1 MLYILFICSAVPMT
15 LMLFLLEKKPR
26 MTILYMLLGQV
37 VCLLAAQLNTLFRDA
52 LYGVDYDIYA
62 VTVSVTPVIEEI
74 LKAIPV
80 IYFGF
85 VISHKKE
92 DLLNVAMALG
102 IGFAILE
109 NFYILVVDTAAVTI
123 GWALM
128 RGFSSALL
136 HGICTS
142 LVGYG
147 VSYVKT
153 RKKLFYTGTFGLL
166 TMAMIIHG
174 LFNAFIQSQYSYV
187 GILLPVAI
195 YIPFVVAPLLQKKK
209 SKKKVR

>member
-1 MLYILFICSAVPMT
+1 
-15 LMLFLLEKKPR
+15 

-37 VCLLAAQLNTLFRDA
+37 VCLLAAQLNTMLRDA

-62 VTVSVTPVIEEI
+62 VTVSITPVVEEI

-92 DLLNVAMALG
+92 DLLNIAMALG

-109 NFYILVVDTAAVTI
+109 NFYILVVDTTAVTI

-166 TMAMIIHG
+166 TMAVIIHG

-187 GILLPVAI
+187 GILLPIAI
-195 YIPFVVAPLLQKKK
+195 YIPFVIVPLIKKQKLLRKG
-209 SKKKVR
+209 

>member
-15 LMLFLLEKKPR
+15 LMLFLLDKKPR
-26 MTILYMLLGQV
+26 TTVLYMLIGQI
-37 VCLLAAQLNTLFRDA
+37 VCLLAAQLNYILRDVFYEA
-52 LYGVDYDIYA
+52 NYDTYA
-62 VTVSVTPVIEEI
+62 VTVTITPIVEEI

-92 DLLNVAMALG
+92 NLLNVAMALG

-109 NFYILVVDTAAVTI
+109 NFYILVVDATAVTI

-153 RKKLFYTGTFGLL
+153 RKKLFYTGTFALL
-166 TMAMIIHG
+166 TMAIIIHG
-174 LFNAFIQSQYSYV
+174 LFNAFIQSDYAYV
-187 GILLPVAI
+187 GIILPILI
-195 YIPFVVAPLLQKKK
+195 YAPFIVSRFKK
-209 SKKKVR
+209 SSSNT

>member
-37 VCLLAAQLNTLFRDA
+37 VCLLAAQLNALLRD
-52 LYGVDYDIYA
+52 LIYSNGYDIYA
-62 VTVSVTPVIEEI
+62 VTVSITPVIEEI

-92 DLLNVAMALG
+92 DLMNVAMALG

-109 NFYILVVDTAAVTI
+109 NFYIIVVDTAAVTI

-166 TMAMIIHG
+166 TMAIIIHG

-187 GILLPVAI
+187 GIILPIVI
-195 YIPFVVAPLLQKKK
+195 YIPFVIAPMFKKK
-209 SKKKVR
+209 KPMKKV

>member
-37 VCLLAAQLNTLFRDA
+37 ICLLAAQMNYLLRDLFYGAEYNT
-52 LYGVDYDIYA
+52 YA
-62 VTVSVTPVIEEI
+62 VTVTVTPLVEEF
-74 LKAIPV
+74 LKALPI

-92 DLLNVAMALG
+92 DLMNVAMALG

-109 NFYILVVDTAAVTI
+109 NFYILVVDTEAVTI

-147 VSYVKT
+147 VSYVKI

-166 TMAMIIHG
+166 TMAIILHG
-174 LFNAFIQSQYSYV
+174 LFNAFIQSQYAYIGV
-187 GILLPVAI
+187 ILPIAI
-195 YIPFVVAPLLQKKK
+195 YIPFVIIPFVKRKTPP
-209 SKKKVR
+209 KVK

>member
-15 LMLFLLEKKPR
+15 LMLFLLESKSR
-26 MTILYMLLGQV
+26 RTTIYMLLGQV
-37 VCLLAAQLNTLFRDA
+37 ICLLAGQLNFMLRD
-52 LYGVDYDIYA
+52 LMYESNYNIYA
-62 VTVSVTPVIEEI
+62 VTVTLTPIIEEV

-85 VISHKKE
+85 VISSKKE

-109 NFYILVVDTAAVTI
+109 NFYILVGAQESVTI
-123 GWALM
+123 AWAFV

-153 RKKLFYTGTFGLL
+153 RKKLFYTGTFALL
-166 TMAMIIHG
+166 TMAIIIHG
-174 LFNAFIQSQYSYV
+174 LFNAFIQSQYAYV
-187 GILLPVAI
+187 GIALPIAI
-195 YIPFVVAPLLQKKK
+195 YIPFVLMQVRKKD
-209 SKKKVR
+209 KKVVK

>member
-15 LMLFLLEKKPR
+15 LMLFLLDKRPR
-26 MTILYMLLGQV
+26 TTMLYMLIGQI
-37 VCLLAAQLNTLFRDA
+37 VCLLAAQLNYIFRDVFYEA
-52 LYGVDYDIYA
+52 NYDTYA
-62 VTVSVTPVIEEI
+62 VTVTITPLVEEI
-74 LKAIPV
+74 LKALPI

-85 VISHKKE
+85 VISHKKD
-92 DLLNVAMALG
+92 DLMNVAMALG

-109 NFYILVVDTAAVTI
+109 NFYILVVDTTAVTI

-153 RKKLFYTGTFGLL
+153 RKKLFYTGTFALL
-166 TMAMIIHG
+166 TMAIIIHG
-174 LFNAFIQSQYSYV
+174 LFNAFIQSDYSYV
-187 GILLPVAI
+187 GIMLPILI
-195 YIPFVVAPLLQKKK
+195 YAPFIVSRFKK
-209 SKKKVR
+209 SSSKR

>member
-15 LMLFLLEKKPR
+15 LMLFLLDKKPR
-26 MTILYMLLGQV
+26 TTVLYMLIGQIM
-37 VCLLAAQLNTLFRDA
+37 CLLAAQMNYLLRD
-52 LYGVDYDIYA
+52 LIYAGEQDMFA
-62 VTVSVTPVIEEI
+62 VTVTVTPIVEEI

-92 DLLNVAMALG
+92 NLLNVAMALG

-109 NFYILVVDTAAVTI
+109 NFYILTVDTAHVSIA
-123 GWALM
+123 WAFV
-128 RGFSSALL
+128 RGFSAALL
-136 HGICTS
+136 HGVCTS

-153 RKKLFYTGTFGLL
+153 RKKLFYTGTFALL
-166 TMAMIIHG
+166 AMAIILHG
-174 LFNAFIQSQYSYV
+174 LYNAFIQSEYAYV
-187 GILLPVAI
+187 GVALPIAI
-195 YIPFVVAPLLQKKK
+195 YIPIVLTRIKNARTKK
-209 SKKKVR
+209 

>member
-37 VCLLAAQLNTLFRDA
+37 VCLLAAQLNTLFRDWI
-52 LYGVDYDIYA
+52 YGADYDIYA
-62 VTVSVTPVIEEI
+62 VTISVTPVIEEI

-92 DLLNVAMALG
+92 DLMNVAMALG

-174 LFNAFIQSQYSYV
+174 LFNAFIQSKYSYV

-195 YIPFVVAPLLQKKK
+195 YIPFVIAPMFKKK
-209 SKKKVR
+209 KPMKKAK

>member
-1 MLYILFICSAVPMT
+1 MLYILFICSAVPMA
-15 LMLFLLEKKPR
+15 LMLFLLDKKPR
-26 MTILYMLLGQV
+26 TTVLYMLIGQIM
-37 VCLLAAQLNTLFRDA
+37 CLLAAQLNYMIRD
-52 LYGVDYDIYA
+52 GIYA
-62 VTVSVTPVIEEI
+62 EHSVFVVTVTVTPIVEEI

-85 VISHKKE
+85 VISNKKE
-92 DLLNVAMALG
+92 TLLNVAMALG

-109 NFYILVVDTAAVTI
+109 NLSILVADAESVSIA
-123 GWALM
+123 WALV

-166 TMAMIIHG
+166 TMAIIIHG
-174 LFNAFIQSQYSYV
+174 LFNAFIQSRYSYV
-187 GILLPVAI
+187 GILLPIAI
-195 YIPFVVAPLLQKKK
+195 YVPFALGSIKARLK
-209 SKKKVR
+209 R

>member
-1 MLYILFICSAVPMT
+1 MT
-15 LMLFLLEKKPR
+15 LMLFLLDKRPR
-26 MTILYMLLGQV
+26 TTMLYMLIGQI
-37 VCLLAAQLNTLFRDA
+37 VCLLAAQLNYIFRDVFYEA
-52 LYGVDYDIYA
+52 NYDTYA
-62 VTVSVTPVIEEI
+62 VTVTITPLVEEI
-74 LKAIPV
+74 LKALPI

-85 VISHKKE
+85 VISHKKD
-92 DLLNVAMALG
+92 DLMNVAMALG

-109 NFYILVVDTAAVTI
+109 NFYILVVDTTAVTI

-153 RKKLFYTGTFGLL
+153 RKKLFYTGTFALL
-166 TMAMIIHG
+166 TMAIIIHG
-174 LFNAFIQSQYSYV
+174 LFNAFIQSDYSYV
-187 GILLPVAI
+187 GIMLPILI
-195 YIPFVVAPLLQKKK
+195 YAPFIVSRFKK
-209 SKKKVR
+209 SSSKR

>member
-37 VCLLAAQLNTLFRDA
+37 ICLLSAQMNYLLRDLFYGAEYNT
-52 LYGVDYDIYA
+52 YA
-62 VTVSVTPVIEEI
+62 VTVTVTPLVEEF
-74 LKAIPV
+74 LKALPI

-92 DLLNVAMALG
+92 DLMNVAMALG

-109 NFYILVVDTAAVTI
+109 NFYILVVDTEAVTI

-166 TMAMIIHG
+166 TMAIILHG
-174 LFNAFIQSQYSYV
+174 FFNAFIQSQYAYIGV
-187 GILLPVAI
+187 ILPIAI
-195 YIPFVVAPLLQKKK
+195 YIPFVIIPFVKQKTPP
-209 SKKKVR
+209 KVK

>member
-1 MLYILFICSAVPMT
+1 
-15 LMLFLLEKKPR
+15 
-26 MTILYMLLGQV
+26 
-37 VCLLAAQLNTLFRDA
+37 
-52 LYGVDYDIYA
+52 
-62 VTVSVTPVIEEI
+62 
-74 LKAIPV
+74 
-80 IYFGF
+80 
-85 VISHKKE
+85 
-92 DLLNVAMALG
+92 
-102 IGFAILE
+102 
-109 NFYILVVDTAAVTI
+109 
-123 GWALM
+123 M

-174 LFNAFIQSQYSYV
+174 LFNAFIQSQYSCV

-195 YIPFVVAPLLQKKK
+195 YIPFVIAPLLRKKK
-209 SKKKVR
+209 P

>member
-1 MLYILFICSAVPMT
+1 MT
-15 LMLFLLEKKPR
+15 LMLFLLDKRPR
-26 MTILYMLLGQV
+26 TTVLYMLIGQI
-37 VCLLAAQLNTLFRDA
+37 VCLLAAQLNYILRDVFYEA
-52 LYGVDYDIYA
+52 SYDTYA
-62 VTVSVTPVIEEI
+62 VTVTITPIVEEI

-85 VISHKKE
+85 VISHKKD
-92 DLLNVAMALG
+92 DLMNVAMALG

-109 NFYILVVDTAAVTI
+109 NFYILVVDTTAVTI

-153 RKKLFYTGTFGLL
+153 RKKLFYTGTFALL
-166 TMAMIIHG
+166 TMAIIIHG
-174 LFNAFIQSQYSYV
+174 FFNAFIQSDYSYV
-187 GILLPVAI
+187 GIMLPILI
-195 YIPFVVAPLLQKKK
+195 YAPFVVSRFKK
-209 SKKKVR
+209 SSSKR

>member
-37 VCLLAAQLNTLFRDA
+37 VCLLAAQLNTMLRDA

-62 VTVSVTPVIEEI
+62 VTVSITPVVEEI

-92 DLLNVAMALG
+92 DLLNIAMALG

-109 NFYILVVDTAAVTI
+109 NFYILVVDTTAVTI

-166 TMAMIIHG
+166 TMAVIIHG

-187 GILLPVAI
+187 GILLPIAI
-195 YIPFVVAPLLQKKK
+195 YIPFVIVPLIKKQKLLRKG
-209 SKKKVR
+209 

>member
-15 LMLFLLEKKPR
+15 LMLFLLDKKPR
-26 MTILYMLLGQV
+26 MTILYMLIGQV
-37 VCLLAAQLNTLFRDA
+37 ICLLAAQVNFLLRDLF
-52 LYGVDYDIYA
+52 YGVDYNIYA
-62 VTVSVTPVIEEI
+62 VTVTITPLVEEI
-74 LKAIPV
+74 LKALPV

-102 IGFAILE
+102 LGFAILE
-109 NFYILVVDTAAVTI
+109 NFYILVVDTAAVTS

-166 TMAMIIHG
+166 TMAIIIHG
-174 LFNAFIQSQYSYV
+174 LFNAFIQSRYSYV
-187 GILLPVAI
+187 GILLPIAI
-195 YIPFVVAPLLQKKK
+195 YIPFVIAPALKKK
-209 SKKKVR
+209 KPLSKLK